1 MSEKE
6 KSKKEI
12 GQRLR
17 KFRKHLKL
25 NQGELS
31 VYLDIGRADLSST
44 ERGRI
49 YPTVYVLYLL
59 KTKFNVSL
67 NWLLFNE
74 GEMFYTPPRKFRE
87 NTGLSPLN
95 EDIKDLFF
103 CIENIPMVKHAVLSF
118 FYEFKVKNQ
127 FLIEDTL
134 KASLAQEEESQ

>member
-1 MSEKE
+1 MNEKE

-17 KFRKHLKL
+17 KLRKHLKL
-25 NQGELS
+25 NQGELA
-31 VYLDIGRADLSST
+31 VHIDIGRADLSST

-59 KTKFNVSL
+59 KQKFNISL

-74 GEMFYTPPRKFRE
+74 GEMFYTPPVKRRK
-87 NTGLSPLN
+87 NSGLNPLN
-95 EDIKDLFF
+95 EDLKDLFF
-103 CIENIPMVKHAVLSF
+103 CIENIPMVRHAVLSF

-127 FLIEDTL
+127 YLVEDIL
-134 KASLAQEEESQ
+134 KASLAQQEASQ